1 LVVTLNLLF
10 GLIKTENMKKI
21 LLTLFLLFT
30 VLCSTYS
37 QTKISKAEFDQ
48 FQSISQ
54 EKIYVHYNSSFLLTG
69 EKLLYKI
76 YCLNSKTN
84 NKSNLSKVA
93 YVEVINDKKES
104 INKQKVLLKDGLGQ
118 GDLFLKTNLKSG
130 NYKVIAYTEWMKNRN
145 VYFEGNIAIINPF
158 VQKISSN
165 KNEPILK
172 KENNNSN
179 TDLISINKKSFNKRE
194 KVVLE
199 FNKVL
204 SGNYSISV
212 KTLDPTFFTKKTTLN
227 YLNKN
232 FDIDNPIN
240 PKHDSIF
247 LPEFRGELIQGRI
260 VSESAIQEV
269 KNLSIGLSIIQ
280 KNGLFKITNTNKNGE
295 FYFNI
300 SEPYSANKMT
310 LQVLED
316 KNLSNYK
323 IKVLK
328 NSSPNYLN
336 STFSKVKTNQDIDS
350 IIDVRSNFNQIE
362 NAFSLIKKDSIFNR
376 ECLNTLKENQ
386 LITYNLDDY
395 TRFKTIKET
404 MTEVINGC
412 WVNKNNNQY
421 SFNLRK
427 RNSGVI
433 YYNLPLLIVD
443 GFIINNHNDVI
454 NINTSTI
461 NRISLDY
468 KIFKYNSKI
477 YEGIIYIETYKG
489 NYTPSTIN
497 NLFSEKLF
505 KPLAFKK
512 YFKQSYAKQKS
523 PRVPDYRTQLF
534 WEPNINLTE
543 KDITFFT
550 SDVTGHF
557 EAVLEGFTDDG
568 KPIYEKV
575 IFTVK

>member
-1 LVVTLNLLF
+1 
-10 GLIKTENMKKI
+10 MKKI
-21 LLTLFLLFT
+21 FLTLFLLFT
-30 VLCSTYS
+30 VLFNLYS
-37 QTKISKAEFDQ
+37 QTKISKTEFDQ

-84 NKSNLSKVA
+84 NKSKLSKVA

-104 INKQKVLLKDGLGQ
+104 ISKQKVLLKDGLGQ
-118 GDLFLKTNLKSG
+118 GDLFIKTNLKSG
-130 NYKVIAYTEWMKNRN
+130 NYKVIAYTTWMKNRN
-145 VYFEGNIAIINPF
+145 VYFEGDIAIINPF
-158 VQKISSN
+158 VQKISST
-165 KNEPILK
+165 KNIPILK
-172 KENNNSN
+172 EENYISH
-179 TDLISINKKSFNKRE
+179 TDLIKIDKKTFNKRE

-199 FNKVL
+199 FNKL
-204 SGNYSISV
+204 LPGNYSIS
-212 KTLDPTFFTKKTTLN
+212 TRTIDPSFFKKNTTLN

-232 FDIDNPIN
+232 FDIDH
-240 PKHDSIF
+240 PKNQKYDSIF
-247 LPEFRGELIQGRI
+247 LPEFRGELVQGKI
-260 VSESAIQEV
+260 ISESSKQQV
-269 KNLSIGLSIIQ
+269 NNLSIGLSIIQ
-280 KNGLFKITNTNKNGE
+280 KNGLFKITNTKMNGE

-328 NSSPNYLN
+328 STSPNFTN
-336 STFSKVKTNQDIDS
+336 STFSKINTYKDLDS
-350 IIDVRSNFNQIE
+350 IIDIRSNFNQIE
-362 NAFSLIKKDSIFNR
+362 NAFSFIKKDSIFNR
-376 ECLNTLKENQ
+376 DSKNSFKENQ
-386 LITYNLDDY
+386 LLTYHLDDF

-412 WVNKNNNQY
+412 WVNKHKDQY

-443 GFIINNHNDVI
+443 GFIINNHNDLI

-468 KIFKYNSKI
+468 KIYKYNSKI
-477 YEGIIYIETYKG
+477 YEGIISIETYKG
-489 NYTPSTIN
+489 DFTPEAIN

-505 KPLAFKK
+505 KPLALKK
-512 YFKQSYAKQKS
+512 YFKQSYSSQKS
-523 PRVPDYRTQLF
+523 PRVPDYRTQLY
-534 WEPNINLTE
+534 WEPNINLRD
-543 KDITFFT
+543 KNISFFT
-550 SDVTGHF
+550 SDIAGNF
-557 EAVLEGFTDDG
+557 ETVLEGFTKNG
-568 KPIYEKV
+568 KPIYEKI
-575 IFTVK
+575 IFTVE